1 MTFQK
6 INELRKKVKEN
17 SPLIHAIT
25 NPISINQCANAALC
39 IGAKPIM
46 AEHPDEVSEIT
57 KTSKALLLNLGNI
70 TDVRI
75 KSMMISSKTAKE
87 NKIPAV
93 IDLVGVACSDL
104 RRNFASEL
112 LKYSPAVLKGNYSE
126 ILAFYDKSYSASGV
140 DSDFELDV
148 NHIKKAAVFL
158 AKEYGC
164 TVIAS
169 GKTDIVT
176 NGTHIAYIKNGSHM
190 LSSVTGTGCVLGEL
204 CACFLP
210 FDTAF
215 NASYCACAVL
225 GICGELCETNSGYA
239 SYWINV
245 MDKLSSLKDEE
256 VKKFLKLE
264 VLYE

>member
-17 SPLIHAIT
+17 SPLIHSIT

-46 AEHPDEVSEIT
+46 AEHPYEVSQIT

-75 KSMMISSKTAKE
+75 QSMIISAKSAQE
-87 NKIPAV
+87 NNIPVV

-126 ILAFYDKSYSASGV
+126 ILAFYDKTYTSSGV
-140 DSDFELDV
+140 DSDFNLDI
-148 NHIKKAAVFL
+148 NHIKKVSLLL
-158 AKEYGC
+158 AKENGC

-176 NGTHIAYIKNGSHM
+176 SGTHTALIKNGSSM
-190 LSSVTGTGCVLGEL
+190 LSSVTGTGCILGEL

-215 NASYCACAVL
+215 NASLCACAVL

-239 SYWINV
+239 SFFISV
-245 MDKLSSLKDEE
+245 MDKLSTLKDDE
-256 VKKFLKLE
+256 VEKFLKLE